1 MKTADVATPLE
12 LVVAVFAPPAK
23 LPVAPV
29 VGAVNVTVTP
39 LAGDPPLITVATSG
53 AANAAPTVALCGV
66 PLVAAM
72 NTTGGGGGGV
82 ELELL
87 QPARKARVEKTNDDR
102 IGARKLR

>member
-1 MKTADVATPLE
+1 VKTADVATPLE

-53 AANAAPTVALCGV
+53 AANAVPTVALCGV

-72 NTTGGGGGGV
+72 DTTGGGGGG

-87 QPARKARVEKTNDDR
+87 QPARKARVEKTNADKIR
-102 IGARKLR
+102 ATELR